1 MSSSL
6 GVGRTAA
13 GAHVQLEASLQDKQA
28 VEYHEDKDE
37 DEDDALWYPHG
48 ARKKYGESR
57 GRN

>member
-1 MSSSL
+1 
-6 GVGRTAA
+6 
-13 GAHVQLEASLQDKQA
+13 LQDKQA